1 MSPVQTERRRITPRP
16 QAQTRERP
24 KTREE
29 LMIDSLSPILTI
41 MVKAARRAGRRMLR
55 DFGEIASLQVSQKG
69 PGDFV
74 SNADMLA
81 ERTLIEQLSMDR
93 PDYGFI
99 TEESGKIPAQNNS
112 PFTWIIDPIDGTTNF
127 LHAVP
132 IFSISIALMEK
143 EDVVAGITYNPVTN
157 ELYYAEKGRGS
168 YLMTPTGNVRLRV
181 SGRNKLEH
189 ALIGSNGFNSLDN
202 RSVISKIIS
211 NVSSVRYNGSTTLS
225 LAAVSAGQFDA
236 YVATRFKLWDLA
248 AGYLIVKEAGGHIS
262 NFDGLT
268 EIMDIVN
275 KQEMIA
281 CNISLRQP
289 FLDLIRK

>member
-1 MSPVQTERRRITPRP
+1 MAFTTERRRITPRP
-16 QAQTRERP
+16 QAQKTDRP

-29 LMIDSLSPILTI
+29 LMIDALSPNLTI
-41 MVKAARRAGRRMLR
+41 MVKAVRKAGRRMLR
-55 DFGEIASLQVSQKG
+55 DFGEITSLQVSQKG

-74 SNADMLA
+74 SNADTMA
-81 ERTLIEQLSMDR
+81 ERTLIEQLSTDR

-99 TEESGKIPAQNNS
+99 TEESGTIPAQNGS
-112 PFTWIIDPIDGTTNF
+112 SFTWIIDPIDGTTNF

-132 IFSISIALMEK
+132 LFSISVALMEK
-143 EDVVAGITYNPVTN
+143 EEVIAAVTYNPVTN
-157 ELYYAEKGRGS
+157 ELYYAEKGRGT

-202 RSVISKIIS
+202 RSVIAKIIS
-211 NVSSVRYNGSTTLS
+211 SVASVRYNGSTTLS
-225 LAAVSAGQFDA
+225 LACVSAGQFDA

-248 AGYLIVKEAGGHIS
+248 AGYLLVREAGGYIA
-262 NFDGLT
+262 NFSGST
-268 EIMDIVN
+268 ELMDIVD

-281 CNISLRQP
+281 CNISLKQL
-289 FLDLIRK
+289 FLDLVRK